1 VALEAAREI
10 SKASA
15 GFTEYRELAR
25 ETNLVGRIQANML
38 EAEGSANEYLIK
50 ENNQAQAEFE
60 DRWESMNTFVE
71 EAHIQITHPT
81 RAAELDEVDGHLV
94 EYRKAFDNVVVLKD
108 KRQSMIKDVLN
119 VRGPEME
126 QALSDILISAK
137 EDNDMEAAYNTSL
150 VLRHLLLGRLYTSK
164 FLSENKSEYVERVD
178 AEFAAIDEQ
187 FRILDSSL
195 QNPQRRAL
203 LNDFADWKEEYSAT
217 FDEVVKI
224 STERDRLIENT
235 MLATGK
241 EITTLT
247 EDVKLSVMNDQDE
260 LGPKLQRANMWAIII
275 IAIVSLITLT
285 AGIVLSTVI
294 NRSISDA
301 LSRIVESL
309 TQGAEQTTAASGQVS
324 AASQQLAEGATE
336 QASSLEETSASLEE
350 MSAMTKQNADSA
362 RQAHTLSEQTVS
374 SAEKAQTAM
383 KQMRKAI
390 RDTSDSSEETSKII
404 ATIDEIASQ
413 TNMLA
418 LNAAVEAARAG
429 EAGQGFAVVAD
440 EVRNLALRAAEAA
453 KETSALIETSKE
465 HVESSVNFV
474 EDVDTML
481 AEMRERA
488 TKTNEL
494 VGEITAS
501 SDEQTQGIG
510 QVSSAMTQIDQVTQS
525 NASNAEESASAS
537 EELNAMAETLMGDID
552 NLNFV
557 IYGLNGSDGRWDD
570 KPKTSKKNTEE
581 NIRVNNN
588 RRAHYTDDRN
598 QYSEDYGDFRNAS
611 RSNSGRT
618 YPYGNGNGY
627 ARQPMQREVA
637 YYEGNGNNH
646 KPSANNS
653 RDYFPLD
660 AQEENGFEGF

>member
-1 VALEAAREI
+1 MKKWQEFSISKKISTGFAVLLVLLTLVALEAVREL
-10 SKASA
+10 SKSSA

-38 EAEGSANEYLIK
+38 EAESGANEYLVK
-50 ENNQAQAEFE
+50 ENDNALAEFE
-60 DRWESMNTFVE
+60 DRWESMKSFVG

-94 EYRKAFDNVVVLKD
+94 KYRQAFDAVVSLKD
-108 KRQSMIKDVLN
+108 NRQSMVSEVLN

-126 QALSDILISAK
+126 RTLSDILRSAK

-164 FLSENKSEYVERVD
+164 FLSENKPEYVERVD
-178 AEFAAIDEQ
+178 AEFAAVEDQ
-187 FRILDSSL
+187 VRILDASL
-195 QNPQRRAL
+195 QNPQRRSLLKDFVAGKEDYAAAL
-203 LNDFADWKEEYSAT
+203 
-217 FDEVVKI
+217 DEVVKI
-224 STERDRLIENT
+224 SGERDLLIENT
-235 MLATGK
+235 MLVTGK
-241 EITTLT
+241 EITNLT
-247 EDVKLSVMNDQDE
+247 EDIKLSVMNDQDE
-260 LGPKLQRANMWAIII
+260 LGPKLQRANMLAIII
-275 IAIVSLITLT
+275 IAIVSLIALA
-285 AGIVLSTVI
+285 AGIALSIVI
-294 NRSISDA
+294 NRSISGA
-301 LSRIVESL
+301 LTRIVESL

-362 RQAHTLSEQTVS
+362 RQANTLSEQTVT
-374 SAEKAQTAM
+374 SAERAQTAM
-383 KQMRKAI
+383 KQMRQAI
-390 RDTSDSSEETSKII
+390 KDTSDSSEETSKII

-474 EDVDTML
+474 EDVDKML
-481 AEMRERA
+481 SEMRERA

-494 VGEITAS
+494 VSEITAS
-501 SDEQTQGIG
+501 SDEQTQGIV
-510 QVSSAMTQIDQVTQS
+510 QVTGAMTQIDQVTQS
-525 NASNAEESASAS
+525 NASNAEESASAA

-552 NLNFV
+552 DLNFV
-557 IYGLNGSDGRWDD
+557 IYGLNGSHGLWSDE
-570 KPKTSKKNTEE
+570 PKSGKKNKPLNRDDNSDAYYSEE
-581 NIRVNNN
+581 SN
-588 RRAHYTDDRN
+588 R
-598 QYSEDYGDFRNAS
+598 YSEDYGGFRNAP
-611 RSNSGRT
+611 RNNPGRT
-618 YPYGNGNGY
+618 YPYGNGNGT
-627 ARQPMQREVA
+627 ARQPMQPE
-637 YYEGNGNNH
+637 
-646 KPSANNS
+646 
-653 RDYFPLD
+653 
-660 AQEENGFEGF
+660 